1 MTLTYTHTKIAC
13 YIAFV
18 VQAAVCC
25 LSALLFAAFTA
36 EFSFTFTELSAIVA
50 VTFIAQMAIDIFAT
64 KYIGKIGY
72 RNGLII
78 SCSAAAIGF
87 FLLGVLPY
95 VMPPFIGV
103 LIAVAVYAMGGGFVD
118 VIVSPLVEALPS
130 KNKAAQMSL
139 LHSFF
144 CWGTLFIILFAT
156 GFFALFSVE
165 NWRYLCMILALFPA
179 FCTLLFLKV
188 PIIEPLPEEKAF
200 TAKALFSTPVFYVL
214 ILLMLFAGACE
225 QLMSQWASFFAE
237 CGLGVEKEVG
247 DLLGPGLFAV
257 TMGGVRTFFGVKQ
270 NKISLKRALTVSGVA
285 CALCY
290 ALCVFAPHPIL
301 SLVFCALTGASVG
314 LMWPGCVSIA
324 AKRIPLGGAKMY
336 AMLALFG
343 DVGCIVGPALVGV
356 LSDEVERAGGGVFAS
371 FISGSTVTEIA
382 LKAGILAGI
391 IFPLAL
397 SAVVVALKK
406 IKTANPAPSSL
417 PTQSAKEER

>member
-1 MTLTYTHTKIAC
+1 MKLTYTHTRIAC

-25 LSALLFAAFTA
+25 LSALLFAAFTT

-50 VTFIAQMAIDIFAT
+50 VTFIAQMSIDIFAT

-95 VMPPFIGV
+95 VLPPFIGV
-103 LIAVAVYAMGGGFVD
+103 LIAVAVYSMGGGFVD
-118 VIVSPLVEALPS
+118 VIVSPLVEALPA

-144 CWGTLFIILFAT
+144 CWGTLFIILFTT

-165 NWRYLCMILALFPA
+165 NWRYLCMLLALFPL
-179 FCTLLFLKV
+179 FSLLLFFKV
-188 PIIEPLPEEKAF
+188 PIIEPPAEEIAF

-214 ILLMLFAGACE
+214 ALLMLFAGACE

-270 NKISLKRALTVSGVA
+270 SKISLKRALTVSGVA

-290 ALCVFAPHPIL
+290 ALCVFAPYPIL
-301 SLVFCALTGASVG
+301 SLIACALTGAAVG

-343 DVGCIVGPALVGV
+343 DVGCIAGPGLVGI
-356 LSDEVERAGGGVFAS
+356 LSDEVEKLGGGVFAN
-371 FISGSTVTEIA
+371 FISGASATEIA
-382 LKAGILAGI
+382 LKAGIFVGI
-391 IFPLAL
+391 IFPIAL
-397 SAVVVALKK
+397 CITIVLLKR
-406 IKTANPAPSSL
+406 KTAQAQAN
-417 PTQSAKEER
+417 QSNK